1 MNTNSTQFRAF
12 FGAAMVLLLWLAVPA
27 QTGEM
32 YNGWPLPSATG
43 LQVDSEPTFTDFQ
56 PFLVLF
62 PGHSEQ
68 SGRTALESAGCEVI
82 GYLSGDWW
90 LVYSKPETDFRT
102 TSALAR
108 INGIFPLNPEWKAAP
123 ALRTLLPEAAGETIR
138 LIIYARSLSLG
149 LRESIAEAGGSVTSV
164 PLTPG
169 KARLGVG
176 VPFERLQSFLDH
188 LSDRPEVYLIQ
199 PGAGAEALNDHASRI
214 LQNGQS
220 LIESRPLWDRGLYG
234 QGQVIAVL
242 DTGLDYDSCYFAEA
256 DGSAPPLV
264 FGVTGEGTPDLSRR
278 KVLIYNLLYHDDFGA
293 SPTDFDNQ
301 GHGTLVAGNALG
313 SSLADPRGRDA
324 RNGIAPEAR
333 LVVQDAGF
341 TTYDDCSDLAA
352 LGCPVVDLSP
362 FLEQAYAQGARIH
375 NNSWGDRE
383 NYTPGNTYTG
393 PTADMDEAVWHYPD
407 LTIVCAA
414 GNAGAW
420 DTVASPSVGK
430 NVLSVGACGSPSYSG
445 NENTLAGF
453 SSRGWASDGRIKP
466 DLIAPGMTSTSS
478 SDRHILTQNCTLSL
492 VQGTSMASPV
502 TAGCVALV
510 RQYFAEGWYPTGRAN
525 PVNALNASAALV
537 KAVLIAGAQ
546 NMTGV
551 TGYPPSREEGWG
563 RIQLNHSLYFS
574 GTARRLIVVDRW
586 SEFSVSGAEP
596 YTLTISTGGAT
607 GAGPL
612 KIVLV
617 WTDYPGNPAAAIAL
631 VNDLDLEVR
640 NLSTGLVY
648 YGNNLSGGFSTT
660 GTVLDRLNNV
670 EVVALPE
677 STSGFFEVE
686 VRPFQIV
693 EPVQGF
699 ALVIAGDVLETTSL
713 TDNWSDYR

>member
-1 MNTNSTQFRAF
+1 
-12 FGAAMVLLLWLAVPA
+12 
-27 QTGEM
+27 M
-32 YNGWPLPSATG
+32 YNGWPLPSASTV
-43 LQVDSEPTFTDFQ
+43 QADSEHILPDSR
-56 PFLVLF
+56 PFLIHL
-62 PGHSEQ
+62 PGDSD
-68 SGRTALESAGCEVI
+68 GLDRAALESAGWEVI

-90 LVYSKPETDFRT
+90 LVYPKPGTDFRKT
-102 TSALAR
+102 FALEKLF
-108 INGIFPLNPEWKAAP
+108 GILPVEPEWKAAP
-123 ALRTLLPEAAGETIR
+123 VLRSLPSEAVGEEIN
-138 LIIYARSLSLG
+138 LIVYARSTSSE
-149 LRESIAEAGGSVTSV
+149 LRSAIKEAGGTVSSI

-169 KARLGVG
+169 KARLGVK
-176 VPFERLQSFLDH
+176 VPYENVQSFLDS
-188 LSDRPEVYLIQ
+188 LILRPEVYLIQ
-199 PGAGAEALNDHASRI
+199 PGAGAETFNDNASRI
-214 LQNGQS
+214 LQNGNS
-220 LIESRPLWDRGLYG
+220 LVESRPLWDRGLHGEG
-234 QGQVIAVL
+234 QIVAVL
-242 DTGLDYDSCYFAEA
+242 DTGLDYDSCYFAETDA
-256 DGSAPPLV
+256 SAPPLV
-264 FGVTGEGTPDLSRR
+264 LGVTGEGSPDFSRR
-278 KVLIYNLLYHDDFGA
+278 KVIVYNLLYSGDFGA
-293 SPTDFDNQ
+293 ASADFDNQ

-313 SSLADPRGRDA
+313 SDLADPLGRDD

-352 LGCPVVDLSP
+352 LGCPVVDLSS

-393 PTADMDEAVWHYPD
+393 PTADMDEAVWDHPD
-407 LTIVCAA
+407 LSIVCAA

-430 NVLSVGACGSPSYSG
+430 NVLSIGACGSPSYSG

-466 DLIAPGMTSTSS
+466 DLIAPGMTTTSS
-478 SDRHILTQNCTLSL
+478 SDRNISTQNCTLSA

-510 RQYFAEGWYPTGRAN
+510 RQYFAEGWYPTGQAN
-525 PVNALNASAALV
+525 PGNALNASAALV

-563 RIQLNHSLYFS
+563 RIQLNQSLHFS
-574 GTARRLIVVDRW
+574 GGARRLIVVDRW
-586 SEFSVSGAEP
+586 SEFSSSSSEP
-596 YTLTISTGGAT
+596 FTISIATGGAS
-607 GAGPL
+607 GSGPL
-612 KIVLV
+612 KVVLA

-631 VNDLDLEVR
+631 VNDLDLAVR
-640 NLSTGLVY
+640 NLSTGQVY
-648 YGNNLSGGFSTT
+648 YGNNLSSGLSTT

-677 STSGFFEVE
+677 NTSGFFEVE
-686 VRPFQIV
+686 VRPFQMV
-693 EPVQGF
+693 EPAQGF

-713 TDNWSDYR
+713 IDNWGSYR